1 MAPRAISLENH
12 KKKGPI
18 WGPYTRRSDRAGKT
32 RTALLEM
39 CTALLET
46 RCELMTKQFC
56 RCKILFFSKWEMK
69 VNILRAKFTIQ
80 ANCPMQN
87 YFSRQLTPKEQKES
101 PQSSQLKK
109 FTTFS
114 EANNKQTGGQENN
127 FSEWIVR

>member
-1 MAPRAISLENH
+1 
-12 KKKGPI
+12 
-18 WGPYTRRSDRAGKT
+18 
-32 RTALLEM
+32 
-39 CTALLET
+39 
-46 RCELMTKQFC
+46 
-56 RCKILFFSKWEMK
+56 MK

-80 ANCPMQN
+80 ANYPMQN

-127 FSEWIVR
+127 FSEWIVQ

>member
-1 MAPRAISLENH
+1 
-12 KKKGPI
+12 
-18 WGPYTRRSDRAGKT
+18 
-32 RTALLEM
+32 
-39 CTALLET
+39 
-46 RCELMTKQFC
+46 
-56 RCKILFFSKWEMK
+56 MK

-109 FTTFS
+109 FTAFS

-127 FSEWIVR
+127 FSE